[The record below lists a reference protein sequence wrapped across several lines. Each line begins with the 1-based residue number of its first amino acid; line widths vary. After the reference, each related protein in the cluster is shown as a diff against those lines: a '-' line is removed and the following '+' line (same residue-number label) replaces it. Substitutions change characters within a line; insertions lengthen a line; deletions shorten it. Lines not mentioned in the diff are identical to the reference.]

1 MICCLLLTYL
11 FQPARSLDR
20 LEKVWQEFNRVNV
33 SKNSTREV
41 LDNVPSYVQIK
52 IKPQNNK
59 KGQKVTTFTKHSY
72 EMRQNL
78 G

>member
-1 MICCLLLTYL
+1 M
-11 FQPARSLDR
+11 
-20 LEKVWQEFNRVNV
+20 WQEFNRVNV

-59 KGQKVTTFTKHSY
+59 KGQKVTTITKPSY
-72 EMRQNL
+72 KMRQNL